1 MPTQQEKIKKT
12 RKVIWKN
19 SYCARLCGTSLQR
32 LTENGDKTT
41 ITTIFSTNK
50 KIMKAIKIDN
60 QHGIGL
66 ILGRTTTTII
76 DCHGMRK
83 GDDEII
89 LYVPDASDYDT
100 DFIQSDCAMLH
111 FSPAQAKRL
120 ARKLLRLANQQK
132 TSVKQA

>member
-1 MPTQQEKIKKT
+1 
-12 RKVIWKN
+12 
-19 SYCARLCGTSLQR
+19 
-32 LTENGDKTT
+32 
-41 ITTIFSTNK
+41 
-50 KIMKAIKIDN
+50 MKAIKIDN

-89 LYVPDASDYDT
+89 LYVSDVSDYDT

-111 FSPAQAKRL
+111 FSHAFPVPLSRPDFPRPRKRYHTWQNS
-120 ARKLLRLANQQK
+120 RKNKRRTN
-132 TSVKQA
+132 

>member
-1 MPTQQEKIKKT
+1 MNTQKNIITKPTPLKRGLSVPVKIRLPPIKK
-12 RKVIWKN
+12 RN
-19 SYCARLCGTSLQR
+19 
-32 LTENGDKTT
+32 E
-41 ITTIFSTNK
+41 

-89 LYVPDASDYDT
+89 LYVSDVSDYDT

-120 ARKLLRLANQQK
+120 ARKLLRLAKQQE
-132 TSVKQA
+132 KQA

>member
-1 MPTQQEKIKKT
+1 
-12 RKVIWKN
+12 
-19 SYCARLCGTSLQR
+19 
-32 LTENGDKTT
+32 
-41 ITTIFSTNK
+41 
-50 KIMKAIKIDN
+50 MKAIKIDN

>member
-1 MPTQQEKIKKT
+1 
-12 RKVIWKN
+12 
-19 SYCARLCGTSLQR
+19 
-32 LTENGDKTT
+32 
-41 ITTIFSTNK
+41 
-50 KIMKAIKIDN
+50 MKAIKIDN

-83 GDDEII
+83 GDDELI
-89 LYVPDASDYDT
+89 LYVSDVSDYDT

-120 ARKLLRLANQQK
+120 ARKLLRLAKQQE
-132 TSVKQA
+132 KQA